1 MDCQKA
7 KRGQNMRNT
16 ALILMVL
23 LVSVAGCSFL
33 YDLWPAQIPKDVQTY
48 SGIEP
53 NDIGWPG
60 IGKLKEL
67 REHCITKNIIIQS
80 NLAQQMTLDKALY
93 GRAIEQANINIQQA
107 EEERAQIVGTIQNPG
122 WLLSFLLPTVGALAG
137 RSLTQ
142 LTHYSEAELQQKL
155 SERASSATEKT

>member
-1 MDCQKA
+1 
-7 KRGQNMRNT
+7 MRN
-16 ALILMVL
+16 AVLILMILV
-23 LVSVAGCSFL
+23 VSVAGCSAL
-33 YDLWPAQIPKDVQTY
+33 YDLWPAQIPKDVKTY
-48 SGIEP
+48 SGVEP
-53 NDIGWPG
+53 NSIGWSG

-67 REHCITKNIIIQS
+67 REHCITKNIITQS
-80 NLAQQMTLDKALY
+80 DLSQQMSLDKALY

-155 SERASSATEKT
+155 SEVANPTTEKA